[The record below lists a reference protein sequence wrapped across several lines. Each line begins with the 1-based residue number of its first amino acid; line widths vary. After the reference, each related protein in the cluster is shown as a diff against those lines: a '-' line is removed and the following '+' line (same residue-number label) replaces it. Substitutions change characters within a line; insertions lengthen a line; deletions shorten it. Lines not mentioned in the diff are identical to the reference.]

1 MKKISLF
8 TLLFSLLFVCNSIKA
23 QDDENN
29 LKNFRFGLHATP
41 AIAWYKPDNEKIFE
55 SNGSKLKFAYG
66 LSTEFRLNKVA
77 SFATGLNINYSG
89 GTIDFVEDSIHYS
102 VENNNVVDVFYIDSR
117 VFNTVYVDIPLTLKM
132 KTPEIGAMTYFG
144 QFGANLG
151 ILTKARADD
160 KGTIGNTAGEVKN
173 ENVDISKDMSFLSIG
188 LNVGAGAEYN
198 LAGSTSLVFSVNY
211 HNGFTNIL
219 QKKSDFLT
227 NKKGEKIA
235 MDVQSNYLSLTIGV
249 LF

>member
-8 TLLFSLLFVCNSIKA
+8 TLLFSFLFICNSIKA

-41 AIAWYKPDNEKIFE
+41 AIAWYKPDNEKVYK
-55 SNGSKLKFAYG
+55 SDGSKLKFAYG

-89 GTIDFVEDSIHYS
+89 GTLRFVEDSVSYAL
-102 VENNNVVDVFYIDSR
+102 ENDIFYIDSR
-117 VFNTVYVDIPLTLKM
+117 VFNTIYVDIPLTLKM

-144 QFGANLG
+144 QFGINLG
-151 ILTKARADD
+151 ILTKARANDQGTRKAISVSNDD
-160 KGTIGNTAGEVKN
+160 
-173 ENVDISKDMSFLSIG
+173 VDIKKDMSFVNIG
-188 LNVGAGAEYN
+188 LNVGGGAEYN
-198 LAGSTSLVFSVNY
+198 LAGSTSLVFSINY

-219 QKKSDFLT
+219 QKESDYLVHKS
-227 NKKGEKIA
+227 GEK
-235 MDVQSNYLSLTIGV
+235 VKLNVNSNYLSLTVGV